1 MVLSPVAAVAGVAEG
16 LGWISAGLLA
26 TLTGGAFGIS
36 PDSIAQLQAST
47 GLQLP
52 EGHRS
57 EHRANGSLLMP
68 VSDGSRSSH
77 R

>member
-57 EHRANGSLLMP
+57 YAAYALGPAPTREAECTA
-68 VSDGSRSSH
+68 D
-77 R
+77 